1 LKKKIN
7 KQVGHN
13 KQISG
18 ELSISF
24 RKKFLN
30 LLNNLFLLFKGM
42 HLLCTTNLNI
52 RYKNQNLLLTL
63 GSCLEK
69 K

>member
-1 LKKKIN
+1 M
-7 KQVGHN
+7 GHN

-24 RKKFLN
+24 RKKFSN

-42 HLLCTTNLNI
+42 HLLCTTNLKI
-52 RYKNQNLLLTL
+52 SYKNQPLLLSL
-63 GSCLEK
+63 SYRLEEK
-69 K
+69 IRQINGA